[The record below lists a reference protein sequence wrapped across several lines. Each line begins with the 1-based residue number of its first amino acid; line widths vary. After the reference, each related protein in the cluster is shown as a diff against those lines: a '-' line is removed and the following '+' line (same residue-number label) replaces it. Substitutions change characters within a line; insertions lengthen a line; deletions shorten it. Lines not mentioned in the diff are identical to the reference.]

1 VLTKVAFSPYR
12 KDMALR
18 G

>member
-1 VLTKVAFSPYR
+1 LLTKVAFSTYR
-12 KDMALR
+12 KNMAFR